1 MATGS
6 KGASSKKSPAST
18 YSSAIVFLLILI
30 FVTRSSALDV
40 VLSLVLLVTIVIWV
54 VQGQRAK
61 ATRSKSGGYHESAS
75 NEQDLG
81 IVNRSTTKQ
90 KHVIERRPRS
100 PAGRADKLSDPPDKG
115 LLGGS
120 FAALTDALSDS
131 FDEPSNHLES
141 ARPQQRH
148 PELAYSQHQG
158 HVPHPSPQAPGSP

>member
-100 PAGRADKLSDPPDKG
+100 PAGRVRSCPSPRRIDVFRNRVRRTPTNANSNVRTTSSKQYALGPPRYHFIP
-115 LLGGS
+115 L
-120 FAALTDALSDS
+120 
-131 FDEPSNHLES
+131 
-141 ARPQQRH
+141 Q
-148 PELAYSQHQG
+148 
-158 HVPHPSPQAPGSP
+158 PHPCAGPRVLT